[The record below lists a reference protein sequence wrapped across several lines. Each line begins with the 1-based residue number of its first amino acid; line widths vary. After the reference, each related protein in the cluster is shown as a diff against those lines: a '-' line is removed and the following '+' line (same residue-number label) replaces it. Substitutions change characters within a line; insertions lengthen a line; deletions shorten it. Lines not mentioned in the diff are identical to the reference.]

1 MKRYKGRPCSGVLS
15 EGTLCPPI
23 VAKGVHAISGYG
35 SILEVKDLTDYT
47 KYNLKQ

>member
-1 MKRYKGRPCSGVLS
+1 MGIRSPSTHA
-15 EGTLCPPI
+15 TLCPPI

>member
-1 MKRYKGRPCSGVLS
+1 LIIYLAM
-15 EGTLCPPI
+15 GTLCPPT
-23 VAKGVHAISGYG
+23 VEKRAHLISRYG